1 MTHSNRIT
9 LPIFLPTRQLSKLVD
24 CWINL
29 NGERVWGLQ
38 GCRQCQKTSAWVSKR
53 VMVARSESHCER
65 VIMGERTRIAA
76 RKDQWGDNSHWSKCW
91 SARGHRV
98 CVRPRT
104 LSHLEACGKNNGSMC
119 CCALF
124 GYGYDTWMLH
134 DDRTGFILQHK
145 SLLHEK
151 CRVKPSGRESKNVPN
166 RTKVKV
172 LFNLQAVL
180 YYCGVFNLVV
190 NYLVIIITPRNWSCK

>member
-1 MTHSNRIT
+1 MRGQQS
-9 LPIFLPTRQLSKLVD
+9 LEQVLV
-24 CWINL
+24 
-29 NGERVWGLQ
+29 
-38 GCRQCQKTSAWVSKR
+38 
-53 VMVARSESHCER
+53 
-65 VIMGERTRIAA
+65 GERTQSVCA
-76 RKDQWGDNSHWSKCW
+76 SP
-91 SARGHRV
+91 RV
-98 CVRPRT
+98 VT
-104 LSHLEACGKNNGSMC
+104 LGSVGENNGSMC

-172 LFNLQAVL
+172 LFNL
-180 YYCGVFNLVV
+180 
-190 NYLVIIITPRNWSCK
+190 